1 MKLEPVALDERVES
15 IDLMRGVA
23 LLGILLVNM
32 LAFHSPFSYIDP
44 YTWFDAAGDQTTYA
58 FIDVFV
64 QASFYPLFAMLFG
77 YGLGMQFLRAESRN
91 RPFAPMAVKR
101 LAILLL
107 FGILHAF
114 LLWFGDILITYAI
127 MGFLLIGMMRLDSKW
142 LLTLGVIIYAVP
154 QALLLLI
161 LFAAVAM
168 DSSFYVGIQEVQN
181 SVAAY
186 GGGTYAEIFR
196 QRFDDWM
203 YSNNPLNYIVLI
215 VTILPF
221 TMVGAAAAKW
231 RLIERTREMKKLW
244 IGLAVGGFVIGL
256 LLKLTPYLIDKNIA
270 MTYLQDIFG
279 GPLLAVSYAA
289 AIALISQNLKA
300 AKILRPLAKAGRMSL
315 TTYITQS
322 VIATTIFYSYGL
334 GLYGQVSVL
343 TGTLLALGIFV
354 IQLIFAELWLTK
366 FNQGPLE
373 MLWRKITYGLNF
385 TKTNN
390 SDN

>member
-1 MKLEPVALDERVES
+1 
-15 IDLMRGVA
+15 MRGVA

-343 TGTLLALGIFV
+343 AGTLLALGIFV